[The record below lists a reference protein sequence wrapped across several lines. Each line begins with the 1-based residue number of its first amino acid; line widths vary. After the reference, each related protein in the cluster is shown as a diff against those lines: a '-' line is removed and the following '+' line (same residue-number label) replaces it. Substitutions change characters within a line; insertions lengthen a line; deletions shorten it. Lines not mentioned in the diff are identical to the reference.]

1 MATFFDSLPRQFSD
15 VNVLAAESGI
25 ETLPFLQASEG
36 LTRMFDTLGSAF
48 SVVKSDVQGNI
59 TSATLQSLVE
69 AEKAENKNTATV
81 GLLWLKRALEFTAL
95 GLRRN
100 VDNPGEE
107 LSASFHKAYDATL
120 SKHHTFMV
128 RGVFSASLFA
138 CPSRADFYKKLA
150 GSDPNKMQGQL
161 ASWLGALENQVRI
174 IDQFLRAKGIE
185 K

>member
-1 MATFFDSLPRQFSD
+1 
-15 VNVLAAESGI
+15 
-25 ETLPFLQASEG
+25 
-36 LTRMFDTLGSAF
+36 MFDTLGSAF

-59 TSATLQSLVE
+59 TKLRTRHDQAPAQSATLQSLVE

-120 SKHHTFMV
+120 SKHHTFMLAM
-128 RGVFSASLFA
+128 SA